1 MTREMTEYRF
11 RIIVSGSFSD
21 ELTNDEL
28 LDATDSLGAS
38 GCDDASISVHA
49 NGLELEFDR
58 SHHSLQ
64 DAIASAIQDVEQ
76 AGFHVDSI
84 EMDREAVVS

>member
-1 MTREMTEYRF
+1 MTDYRF
-11 RIIVSGSFSD
+11 RLILSGPFSD

-28 LDATDSLGAS
+28 LDATDALGAAD
-38 GCDDASISVHA
+38 CDDASIGVHA

-64 DAIASAIQDVEQ
+64 EAIVSAVHDAER
-76 AGFHVDSI
+76 AGFHVESI
-84 EMDREAVVS
+84 EMDREAVVPVRS

>member
-1 MTREMTEYRF
+1 MNEYRF
-11 RIIVSGSFSD
+11 RLILSGSFSD

-28 LDATDSLGAS
+28 LDATDALGAA
-38 GCDDASISVHA
+38 GCDDALVSVHE

-64 DAIASAIQDVEQ
+64 EALASAIQDAER
-76 AGFHVDSI
+76 AGFHVSSI
-84 EMDREAVVS
+84 EMDREAVVPVGT